1 MRAPTNG
8 AENRN
13 LTDYMESMGGA
24 HILMIGGADTE
35 ILHPSLFNIQYSL
48 FRFVVT
54 EGSDKSEFYVGT
66 FPTVSY
72 DRRILQAED
81 DDADDC
87 QNHAKELGQVGLLL
101 EDQVGVGGG

>member
-54 EGSDKSEFYVGT
+54 EGSDKSEFNVGT
-66 FPTVSY
+66 TGEFYRLRMMMLTTASTMPRS
-72 DRRILQAED
+72 
-81 DDADDC
+81 
-87 QNHAKELGQVGLLL
+87 LGRLGFSLKIR
-101 EDQVGVGGG
+101 

>member
-8 AENRN
+8 AGNRN
-13 LTDYMESMGGA
+13 LTDYMESMGGT

-54 EGSDKSEFYVGT
+54 EGSDKSE
-66 FPTVSY
+66 
-72 DRRILQAED
+72 
-81 DDADDC
+81 
-87 QNHAKELGQVGLLL
+87 LGGL
-101 EDQVGVGGG
+101 EIVVAIFGKGVIM

>member
-1 MRAPTNG
+1 MNFSQNRNIFHNHQFLVVVGRAMRAPTNG

-54 EGSDKSEFYVGT
+54 EGSDKSEFDG
-66 FPTVSY
+66 FLPS
-72 DRRILQAED
+72 DFL
-81 DDADDC
+81 C
-87 QNHAKELGQVGLLL
+87 G
-101 EDQVGVGGG
+101 